1 MKKILQAEYVKASS
15 MHCGKTTNE
24 PTVIPH
30 NNKEMHKS
38 ANR

>member
-1 MKKILQAEYVKASS
+1 MKKILEAEYVKASS

-30 NNKEMHKS
+30 NNKEVHTS